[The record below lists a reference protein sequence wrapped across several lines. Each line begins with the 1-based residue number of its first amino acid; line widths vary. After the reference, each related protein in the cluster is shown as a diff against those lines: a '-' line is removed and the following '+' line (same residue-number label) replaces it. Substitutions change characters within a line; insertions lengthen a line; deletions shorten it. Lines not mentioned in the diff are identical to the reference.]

1 MAIVVRYSPSNLKKE
16 QYDQVNEKLGASGL
30 FKKDEMPDGMVMH
43 VLFGDEG
50 NLKISEIW
58 ESREQWQAF
67 GEKLNPVLE
76 EAGAQTEGP
85 PDVFE
90 VVNLAKA

>member
-1 MAIVVRYSPSNLKKE
+1 MAIVVRYSPVNLTE
-16 QYDQVNEKLGASGL
+16 DAYNQVNEQLRAKVG
-30 FKKDEMPDGMVMH
+30 ENPPDGMVVH

-67 GEKLNPVLE
+67 GETLNPILE
-76 EAGAQTEGP
+76 AAGAQTSAP
-85 PDVFE
+85 PEIFE
-90 VVNLAKA
+90 VVNLMKA